1 MKKLMTLGAAAGI
14 MLAAVMGASP
24 AWAAGL
30 VECVEDSAVCL
41 YDDATI
47 GDQEGVAN
55 ALDGN
60 AKVAVVPQSEVEFVS
75 ANQLAAQLAEQTN
88 TDELILVVDMATD
101 RFGVYSKSG
110 VGDEV
115 LAALNGAGVS
125 DGGEAI
131 ISSNVASVF
140 EASPASSSED
150 GPIGGFPSVL
160 LLFAVSAACGLFLGR
175 KIVKG
180 RRKNR
185 EEKSDFNFEAKTMN
199 VSEDLRKEL
208 TEFQKLSK
216 VYARSNGDRRLQTA
230 SAGMETL
237 LKNMSELFNRL
248 NRKGK
253 ATTQSQRL
261 AEQSYLIT
269 TRKLNEA
276 LGEEYFGDIV
286 AHPNLWED
294 SEKKAERVLEALSS
308 VNRQV
313 IDNIRQVNASKEL
326 EFRIA
331 LDTILMN
338 DVPAPKNSSEY

>member
-1 MKKLMTLGAAAGI
+1 MKKLLTLGAAVGV
-14 MLAAVMGASP
+14 MFTAVLGTSP

-30 VECVEDSAVCL
+30 AECVESSAVCL

-47 GDQEGVAN
+47 NDQEGVAK
-55 ALDGN
+55 ALDGHAN
-60 AKVAVVPQSEVEFVS
+60 VAVVPQSEVEFVS
-75 ANQLAAQLAEQTN
+75 ANQLAAQIAEQAGTG
-88 TDELILVVDMATD
+88 ELILVVDMATD
-101 RFGVYSKSG
+101 RYGVYSESG
-110 VGDEV
+110 IGQDV
-115 LAALNGAGVS
+115 LAALNGAGVA

-131 ISSNVASVF
+131 VTSNVASLF
-140 EASPASSSED
+140 EEAPASSDSSFP
-150 GPIGGFPSVL
+150 GMVIILPIVTLGL
-160 LLFAVSAACGLFLGR
+160 IAALTIQR
-175 KIVKG
+175 VRSRTKK
-180 RRKNR
+180 
-185 EEKSDFNFEAKTMN
+185 KSGKKPEFSFEARNMN

-237 LKNMSELFNRL
+237 LKNMSELFSRL

-286 AHPNLWED
+286 THPNLWED
-294 SEKKAERVLEALSS
+294 SEKKAERVLEALNS

>member
-1 MKKLMTLGAAAGI
+1 MKKLLTLGAAAGV
-14 MLAAVMGASP
+14 MFAAALGTSP

-30 VECVEDSAVCL
+30 ADCVEGSAVCL

-47 GDQEGVAN
+47 NDREGVSK
-55 ALDGN
+55 ALDGK

-75 ANQLAAQLAEQTN
+75 ANQLAAQIADQTG
-88 TDELILVVDMATD
+88 TDELILVVDMASD
-101 RFGVYSKSG
+101 RYGVYSESG
-110 VGDEV
+110 IGQDV
-115 LAALNGAGVS
+115 LSALNGAGVA

-131 ISSNVASVF
+131 VTSNVVSLYEAAPANSDGGFSPLGVILPITSLALLVFSSIKVIRILKKSEKKPDFSF
-140 EASPASSSED
+140 EARN
-150 GPIGGFPSVL
+150 V
-160 LLFAVSAACGLFLGR
+160 
-175 KIVKG
+175 
-180 RRKNR
+180 
-185 EEKSDFNFEAKTMN
+185 N
-199 VSEDLRKEL
+199 VSEDLRNEL

-216 VYARSNGDRRLQTA
+216 VYARSHGNRRFQTA
-230 SAGMETL
+230 SADMETL
-237 LKNMSELFNRL
+237 LKNMSELFSRL

-338 DVPAPKNSSEY
+338 DVPVPKNSSEY

>member
-1 MKKLMTLGAAAGI
+1 MKKLLTKGVAAGI
-14 MLAAVMGASP
+14 MLAALLGTSP

-30 VECVEDSAVCL
+30 AECVEDSAVCL

-47 GDQEGVAN
+47 GDVEGVAN
-55 ALDGN
+55 ALDGH

-75 ANQLAAQLAEQTN
+75 ANQLAAQIAEQTG

-101 RFGVYSKSG
+101 RYGVYSESG
-110 VGDEV
+110 VGQDV
-115 LAALNGAGVS
+115 LSALNGAGAQ

-131 ISSNVASVF
+131 ISSNVASVYQTAPAASDGGFSPLEVVLPVAALAFLVFSSIKLARKIRKSEKKPDFSF
-140 EASPASSSED
+140 EA
-150 GPIGGFPSVL
+150 
-160 LLFAVSAACGLFLGR
+160 R
-175 KIVKG
+175 
-180 RRKNR
+180 N
-185 EEKSDFNFEAKTMN
+185 MN

-216 VYARSNGDRRLQTA
+216 VYARSHDDRKFKTA
-230 SAGMETL
+230 SEGMDSL
-237 LKNMSELFNRL
+237 LKNISELFSRL

-269 TRKLNEA
+269 LRKLNEA

-286 AHPNLWED
+286 THPHLWEN

-338 DVPAPKNSSEY
+338 DVPAPRNSSEY

>member
-1 MKKLMTLGAAAGI
+1 MKKLLTLGAAAGV
-14 MLAAVMGASP
+14 MFAAVLGTSP

-30 VECVEDSAVCL
+30 ADCVEGSAVCL

-47 GDQEGVAN
+47 NDREGVSK
-55 ALDGN
+55 ALDGK

-75 ANQLAAQLAEQTN
+75 ANQLAAQIADQTG

-101 RFGVYSKSG
+101 RYGVYSESG
-110 VGDEV
+110 IGQDV
-115 LAALNGAGVS
+115 LSALNGAGVA

-131 ISSNVASVF
+131 VTSNVVSLYEAAPTSSDGPFSGYTIIFPIISLTFFTVLTVRWVRSRMKKKSEKKPDFSF
-140 EASPASSSED
+140 EARS
-150 GPIGGFPSVL
+150 
-160 LLFAVSAACGLFLGR
+160 
-175 KIVKG
+175 
-180 RRKNR
+180 
-185 EEKSDFNFEAKTMN
+185 MN

-216 VYARSNGDRRLQTA
+216 VYARSNSDRRLQTA